1 MPSVPP
7 PPAAPPSASSEPP
20 PPAPEDGLALPMW
33 TAPAAVV
40 LGFIGGQFVI
50 LILDLLAGS
59 NLQHPTPAVAITGNV
74 LFDLVF
80 VAAALYLVRIRGA
93 LDPAAFGFRRVSI
106 PLGVGAFV
114 LAAVGYYAVSFIY
127 GAIVNVHGTDKVP
140 KELGVDRSTAAAIA
154 VTVFVCV
161 IAPIAEEFF
170 FRGFLFGV
178 LRRGLGL
185 IGAAAIVGILFGL
198 AHTGSAQSQ
207 YLIPLGML
215 GFVLCLVR
223 WRTRSL
229 YPCMALHSANNA
241 LAMGVNQ
248 FHWNVGLI
256 IALMLGAWAVI
267 AALTGPLSRMP

>member
-7 PPAAPPSASSEPP
+7 PSAPPPSAPDPP
-20 PPAPEDGLALPMW
+20 PITEDGLGLPLW
-33 TAPAAVV
+33 SAPAAVA

-50 LILDLLAGS
+50 LVFDLIAGV
-59 NLQHPTPAVAITGNV
+59 NVQHPTPAVAITGNV
-74 LFDLVF
+74 LFDLAF
-80 VAAALYLVRIRGA
+80 VAAALYFVRIRGA
-93 LDPAAFGFRRVSI
+93 LDLAAFGFRRISVR
-106 PLGVGAFV
+106 LGVAAFV
-114 LAAVGYYAVSFIY
+114 TAAVAYYTVSFVY

-154 VTVFVCV
+154 VTIFVCV

-178 LRRGLGL
+178 LRRGLGVV
-185 IGAAAIVGILFGL
+185 GAAVIVGILFGL
-198 AHTGSAQSQ
+198 AHTGSAQPQ

-256 IALMLGAWAVI
+256 VALMLGAGAVI
-267 AALTGPLSRMP
+267 AVVTGPLSRVP

>member
-7 PPAAPPSASSEPP
+7 PSAPQLP
-20 PPAPEDGLALPMW
+20 PPADEDGLGLPLW
-33 TAPAAVV
+33 SAPAVV
-40 LGFIGGQFVI
+40 ALGFIGGQIVI
-50 LILDLLAGS
+50 VIFDLLTGS
-59 NLQHPTPAVAITGNV
+59 NLQHPTPAVAIAGNV
-74 LFDLVF
+74 LFDLAF
-80 VAAALYLVRIRGA
+80 VGAALYFVRQHGA
-93 LDPAAFGFRRVSI
+93 LRPAAFGFRRVSLR
-106 PLGVGAFV
+106 LGAGAFAT
-114 LAAVGYYAVSFIY
+114 AAVGYYAVSLLY
-127 GAIVNVHGTDKVP
+127 GAIVHVHGTDKVP

-154 VTVFVCV
+154 VTMFVCV

-178 LRRGLGL
+178 LRRGLGVL
-185 IGAAAIVGILFGL
+185 GAAVIVGILFGL
-198 AHTGSAQSQ
+198 AHTGAAQSQ
-207 YLIPLGML
+207 YLIPLGLL

-256 IALMLGAWAVI
+256 VALMLGAGAVI
-267 AALTGPLSRMP
+267 AALTGPLSRAS

>member
-7 PPAAPPSASSEPP
+7 PSAPSSSDSEPP
-20 PPAPEDGLALPMW
+20 PITEDGLGLPLW
-33 TAPAAVV
+33 SAPAAVG

-50 LILDLLAGS
+50 LIFELIAGV
-59 NLQHPTPAVAITGNV
+59 NLQHPTPAVEIAANI
-74 LFDLVF
+74 LFDLAF
-80 VAAALYLVRIRGA
+80 VAAALYFVRLRGA
-93 LDPAAFGFRRVSI
+93 LDPAAIGFRRI
-106 PLGVGAFV
+106 PVRLGVAAFV
-114 LAAVGYYAVSFIY
+114 TAGVGYYAVSFIY

-161 IAPIAEEFF
+161 VAPIAEEFF

-178 LRRGLGL
+178 LRRGLGVVV
-185 IGAAAIVGILFGL
+185 AAVIVGILFGL
-198 AHTGSAQSQ
+198 AHTGSAQPQ

-215 GFVLCLVR
+215 GFVLCLIR

-241 LAMGVNQ
+241 LAIGVNQ

-256 IALMLGAWAVI
+256 LALMLGAGAVI
-267 AALTGPLSRMP
+267 AAVTGPLSRVP

>member
-7 PPAAPPSASSEPP
+7 PSAPSSSDSEPP
-20 PPAPEDGLALPMW
+20 PITEDGLGLPLW
-33 TAPAAVV
+33 SAPAAVG

-50 LILDLLAGS
+50 LIFELIAGV
-59 NLQHPTPAVAITGNV
+59 NLQHPTPAVEIAANI
-74 LFDLVF
+74 LFDLAF
-80 VAAALYLVRIRGA
+80 VAAALYFVRLRGA
-93 LDPAAFGFRRVSI
+93 LDPAAIGFRRI
-106 PLGVGAFV
+106 PVRLGVAAFV
-114 LAAVGYYAVSFIY
+114 TAGVGYYAVSFIY

-161 IAPIAEEFF
+161 VAPIAEEFF

-178 LRRGLGL
+178 LRRGLGVVV
-185 IGAAAIVGILFGL
+185 AAVIVGILFGL
-198 AHTGSAQSQ
+198 AHTGSAQPQ

-215 GFVLCLVR
+215 GFVLCLIR

-241 LAMGVNQ
+241 LAIGVNQ
-248 FHWNVGLI
+248 FHWDVGLI
-256 IALMLGAWAVI
+256 LALMLGAGAVI
-267 AALTGPLSRMP
+267 AAVTGPLSRVP